1 MVGEFALVDS
11 KGKAARRHLD
21 WVTTGEQVFDYETG
35 INRRLSLKIKEMVS
49 ARKESNLQP
58 TD

>member
-21 WVTTGEQVFDYETG
+21 WVTTGEQVFDYEAG
-35 INRRLSLKIKEMVS
+35 VNRRLSLKIKEMVS
-49 ARKESNLQP
+49 GRVAHPSF
-58 TD
+58 